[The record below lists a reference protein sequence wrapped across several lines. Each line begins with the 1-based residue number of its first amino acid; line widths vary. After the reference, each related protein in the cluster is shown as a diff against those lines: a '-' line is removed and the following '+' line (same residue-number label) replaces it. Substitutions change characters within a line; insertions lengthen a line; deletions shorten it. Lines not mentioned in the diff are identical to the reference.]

1 MKTTM
6 QELLEWH
13 RLSMRSYSETNKMI
27 ETLFEKEK
35 EQPMPKPITRVEVIN
50 HAKNDKPIGRL
61 LTLYKELGDFN
72 SVELSFQ
79 DGGKTLKIFLD

>member
-1 MKTTM
+1 MK
-6 QELLEWH
+6 
-13 RLSMRSYSETNKMI
+13 NKDNM
-27 ETLFEKEK
+27 
-35 EQPMPKPITRVEVIN
+35 EQQPIQKPITRVEVIN

>member
-1 MKTTM
+1 M
-6 QELLEWH
+6 
-13 RLSMRSYSETNKMI
+13 NKDNM
-27 ETLFEKEK
+27 EDQLMHT
-35 EQPMPKPITRVEVIN
+35 PITRVEVIN

-61 LTLYKELGDFN
+61 LTLYKELGDFR